1 MFVSILVYAY
11 RFVCIYIL
19 YFYIYILFIYIYIQ
33 YLHMFAHDARAYLK
47 HLDLSVDLGDLVP
60 SFSYLR
66 NIKPLVMLKRSNP
79 LEMLTVARLI

>member
-1 MFVSILVYAY
+1 
-11 RFVCIYIL
+11 
-19 YFYIYILFIYIYIQ
+19 
-33 YLHMFAHDARAYLK
+33 MFAHDARAYLK